1 MQKQNSYSPLLLKYL
16 KAYETNPRSRV
27 FAPLAETYRKMGMG
41 EKAMAILKEGI
52 KNNPGYTL
60 GYLGLSF
67 CYFDQE
73 QYSLAYTTLRPLV
86 GESRDNLRLQKLFG
100 NVCLQINHLEEAL
113 ETFKYLLFINPRD
126 VEVAKHVKILED
138 KLMSPFTNDKNSSE
152 FIDDEIMEKEDFFQI
167 DDLNSSPMFKD
178 ENNWSQ
184 VDFSSNEDSKEQE
197 DDILFEEHNPSLKD
211 EDPDPSKA
219 VAPPAEPEVYSLDQ
233 DDQEES
239 ESSPVVT
246 HTLVDLYC
254 AQGHLN
260 KALEVLEKILELN
273 PTDEKTLHRLN
284 EIKGLVGKS
293 GPSTPKKNKDEGR
306 SNLMAV
312 FDSKIGKDESKN
324 KESLQKKLIKFRDA
338 IKKRAKSNEI

>member
-1 MQKQNSYSPLLLKYL
+1 MQKQSSYSPLLLKYL
-16 KAYETNPRSRV
+16 KAYEINPRSRV

-41 EKAMAILKEGI
+41 EKAMTILKEGI

-86 GESRDNLRLQKLFG
+86 GENRDNLRLQKLFG
-100 NVCLQINHLEEAL
+100 NVCLQINHLDEAL

-126 VEVAKHVKILED
+126 AEVAKHVKILED
-138 KLMSPFTNDKNSSE
+138 KLMSPFADDKNSSE
-152 FIDDEIMEKEDFFQI
+152 SINDELIEKEDFFQI

-184 VDFSSNEDSKEQE
+184 VDFSNSENSKEPE
-197 DDILFEEHNPSLKD
+197 DEILFEEHHSSLLD
-211 EDPDPSKA
+211 VDPNSSKA
-219 VAPPAEPEVYSLDQ
+219 VEPSAEPEVHSQELDV
-233 DDQEES
+233 QEES
-239 ESSPVVT
+239 ENSPVVT

-254 AQGHLN
+254 AQGHLS
-260 KALEVLEKILELN
+260 KALEVLEKIMELN
-273 PTDEKTLHRLN
+273 PTDEKTLQRLD
-284 EIKGLVGKS
+284 EIKGLIGKG
-293 GPSTPKKNKDEGR
+293 GPSAPKKHRDEGR

-312 FDSKIGKDESKN
+312 FDSKIGKDESNN

>member
-211 EDPDPSKA
+211 EDPDPSK
-219 VAPPAEPEVYSLDQ
+219 
-233 DDQEES
+233 
-239 ESSPVVT
+239 SSCT
-246 HTLVDLYC
+246 SC
-254 AQGHLN
+254 
-260 KALEVLEKILELN
+260 
-273 PTDEKTLHRLN
+273 
-284 EIKGLVGKS
+284 
-293 GPSTPKKNKDEGR
+293 
-306 SNLMAV
+306 
-312 FDSKIGKDESKN
+312 
-324 KESLQKKLIKFRDA
+324 
-338 IKKRAKSNEI
+338 

>member
-1 MQKQNSYSPLLLKYL
+1 MQKQSSYSPLLLKYL

-41 EKAMAILKEGI
+41 DKAMSILKEGI

-86 GESRDNLRLQKLFG
+86 GENRDNLRLQKLFG
-100 NVCLQINHLEEAL
+100 NVCLQINNLDEAL

-126 VEVAKHVKILED
+126 VEASKHVKNLED
-138 KLMSPFTNDKNSSE
+138 KLMSPFTDDKNVSE
-152 FIDDEIMEKEDFFQI
+152 LLEEEIIEKEDFFQI
-167 DDLNSSPMFKD
+167 DDLNSSPMFKE

-184 VDFSSNEDSKEQE
+184 VDFSNNEDSPEQGDE
-197 DDILFEEHNPSLKD
+197 LLFEEYSPILREPSP
-211 EDPDPSKA
+211 E
-219 VAPPAEPEVYSLDQ
+219 AEGSSEYLSEINATSLDI
-233 DDQEES
+233 EEKS
-239 ESSPVVT
+239 ENSPVVT

-260 KALEVLEKILELN
+260 KALEVLEKILALN
-273 PTDEKTLHRLN
+273 PTDEKTLLRLE
-284 EIKGLVGKS
+284 EIKGLVGKP
-293 GPSTPKKNKDEGR
+293 GTLTPKKHKDEGR

-312 FDSKIGKDESKN
+312 FDSKIGKDDSTN
-324 KESLQKKLIKFRDA
+324 KEILQKKLIKFRDA
-338 IKKRAKSNEI
+338 IKKRAKSNEL